1 MIVEGE
7 GAVLVVNLRRPIVTN
22 GDFVASLC
30 GSAYSDRAVVWHGGC
45 GGPRHSCIR
54 WKSTGKGLFLAW
66 FLAFFDICAR
76 IRLNGRNDVL
86 IAEKC
91 IRLVC
96 EKLTVFRYG
105 QYIVKF
111 CIRLAF

>member
-1 MIVEGE
+1 MGC
-7 GAVLVVNLRRPIVTN
+7 PIVTK

-30 GSAYSDRAVVWHGGC
+30 GSAYSDQAVVWRGEWGE
-45 GGPRHSCIR
+45 PRHSCIR
-54 WKSTGKGLFLAW
+54 WKSTCLKKKGLFMVW
-66 FLAFFDICAR
+66 FLAFFGICAR

-96 EKLTVFRYG
+96 EKLAVFPYK
-105 QYIVKF
+105 QYIVE
-111 CIRLAF
+111 IYVSLAL